1 MKHQNF
7 ITSYLQVFLAT
18 LYLFITYSLK
28 LTAIT
33 LGDKMNVLV
42 IGSGGREHAM
52 VWKIS
57 KSNKINKIYCVP
69 GNGGISEIAECVNI
83 NPEETDE
90 LIRFVKKNS
99 IDITVVGPEIPLA
112 KGIVGEFEKNNLRI
126 FGPSKEAA
134 RLEGSKS
141 FAKEFMKQNNIPTAK
156 FKTFDSIEKV
166 KNFIEECRFPLVIK
180 ADGLAAGKGVIIVD
194 SMEDALKTLYN
205 IMEIKIFGQAGDKV
219 IVEEMLHGE
228 EASFLVFTDG
238 NSVIPMPS
246 SQDHK
251 RIFDNDQGPNTGGMG
266 AYSPAPVINKSLEKK
281 IMERVIYPTINGMKK
296 EGKIYKG
303 ILYAGIMVC
312 NGEPFVLEFNARFGD
327 PETQPIL
334 MRMKSDIIP
343 VIEAVINGNLG
354 EIKINWDERAAVCIV
369 MASKGYP
376 GDYEKG
382 KEIAGLSEAGE
393 LDDVVIFHAGTK
405 KEENKFYTT
414 GGRVLGVT
422 ALGNGI
428 KEAISRAYE
437 ATEKI
442 SFDGAHFRKDIGK
455 RALGRI

>member
-1 MKHQNF
+1 
-7 ITSYLQVFLAT
+7 
-18 LYLFITYSLK
+18 
-28 LTAIT
+28 
-33 LGDKMNVLV
+33 MNVLL

-52 VWKIS
+52 VWKIAGS
-57 KSNKINKIYCVP
+57 RKVNKIFCAP

-83 NPEETDE
+83 NPEETE
-90 LIRFVKKNS
+90 KLISFAKGNS
-99 IDITVVGPEIPLA
+99 IDITVIGPEIPLVN
-112 KGIVGEFEKNNLRI
+112 GIVDEFEKNNLRI
-126 FGPSKEAA
+126 FGPAKDAA
-134 RLEGSKS
+134 RLEESKS

-156 FKTFDSIEKV
+156 FKTFDSIEKA
-166 KNFIEECRFPLVIK
+166 KSFIEECRFPLVIK

-194 SMEDALKTLYN
+194 SMEDALKTLN
-205 IMEIKIFGQAGDKV
+205 DIMERKIFGSAGDKV
-219 IVEEMLHGE
+219 IIEEMLHGE

-251 RIFDNDQGPNTGGMG
+251 RIFDNDEGPNTGGMG

-312 NGEPFVLEFNARFGD
+312 NGEPFVLEFNVRFGD

-334 MRMKSDIIP
+334 MRMKSDIMT

-354 EIKINWDERAAVCIV
+354 EIKINWDDRSAVCIV

-382 KEIAGLSEAGE
+382 KEISGLREAGE
-393 LDDVVIFHAGTK
+393 LDDVAVFHAGTK
-405 KEENKFYTT
+405 KDGNKFYTT

-428 KEAISRAYE
+428 KEAIARAYE

-442 SFDGAHFRKDIGK
+442 HFEGAQFRKDIGRK
-455 RALGRI
+455 ALERIG